1 MLAECDRCEAAG
13 TACQECIRAVLPGGP
28 AGLGP
33 AEHRALRVLAD
44 AGLIRP
50 LRLPAASRPAASRTA
65 VSCPAA
71 PRPATAAA

>member
-1 MLAECDRCEAAG
+1 MLAECDQCDRCKAAG
-13 TACQECIRAVLPGGP
+13 TACPDCVRAVLPGGA

-50 LRLPAASRPAASRTA
+50 LRLPTAPGRPAT
-65 VSCPAA
+65 

>member
-1 MLAECDRCEAAG
+1 MQAECDRCEAAG
-13 TACQECIRAVLPGGP
+13 TACPDCVRAVLPGGA

-50 LRLPAASRPAASRTA
+50 LRLPAAPART
-65 VSCPAA
+65 AA